1 MNAICV
7 ANMHYIYDMY
17 THGASWGLT
26 NMFTFHP
33 SQHAGQAKAMNMKIG
48 NYLSNPEAPQM
59 DGWGWVKVAKK
70 QSGPGCWCLG
80 FSHFLRLHL
89 ILF

>member
-1 MNAICV
+1 M
-7 ANMHYIYDMY
+7 
-17 THGASWGLT
+17 GPS

-59 DGWGWVKVAKK
+59 DWKVEVGVK
-70 QSGPGCWCLG
+70 
-80 FSHFLRLHL
+80 
-89 ILF
+89 

>member
-7 ANMHYIYDMY
+7 ADIHYMFDIY

-48 NYLSNPEAPQM
+48 NYLSNPEAPQWTERLSL
-59 DGWGWVKVAKK
+59 GQVAKNHPALVV
-70 QSGPGCWCLG
+70 GVGL
-80 FSHFLRLHL
+80 
-89 ILF
+89 